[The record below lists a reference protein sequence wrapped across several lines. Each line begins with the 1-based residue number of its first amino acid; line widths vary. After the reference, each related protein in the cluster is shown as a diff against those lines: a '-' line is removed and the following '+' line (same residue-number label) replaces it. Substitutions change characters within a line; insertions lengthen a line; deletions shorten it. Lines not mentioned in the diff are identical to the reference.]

1 MRTLLKLKKFCRN
14 NAINNATAS
23 GFNSLAVAWLYISY
37 FPALPEPPPALP
49 EFPPEDEGAL
59 PLLPPDGFPV
69 VLGQFPPC

>member
-1 MRTLLKLKKFCRN
+1 MRTILKLKKACHDSAVN
-14 NAINNATAS
+14 SDTACD
-23 GFNSLAVAWLYISY
+23 FNSLAVAALHISY
-37 FPALPEPPPALP
+37 FPAMPEPPPALP

>member
-1 MRTLLKLKKFCRN
+1 MSTLLKLKKSCRN

-49 EFPPEDEGAL
+49 EFPPGDAPL
-59 PLLPPDGFPV
+59 DAPLLMISSS
-69 VLGQFPPC
+69 LT